1 MQRNLPPSVERQEND
16 SVIPLSSHAVRRSS
30 GTNASEQYLAELSDR
45 TFLTLW
51 SYPNIYRSQDRKE
64 VCDLLVVFE
73 KDIII
78 FSDKHV
84 EYKPHV
90 DSKVAWRRWYK
101 SAVKESAKQIYGAE
115 QWIKKYPESLF
126 LDPLCIQ
133 RFPLP
138 IPEPERMRVHR
149 IVVAHGVS
157 EACRYAL
164 GGSGSLMIVPSV
176 IGDDHLLLGD
186 DRVVLMEG
194 RLTLPSPARPFTIG
208 QIDPSKGFVHVLDDT
223 TLDVL
228 LRTLDTVKD
237 FVEYLVRKERLI
249 AAGKLGF
256 AAGEE
261 DLLAYYLRQIG
272 PDGWHDFIL
281 PRGMD
286 FIGIDE
292 GLWHSYQQ
300 HPQRLDQLQAD
311 KISYLWDGLIE
322 RFNKNILNDTQYE
335 TTGGGVAHSE
345 RSVRFLAREPRTRR
359 RFLTEAFVDLYR
371 SMDAQTWKV
380 RVIEPSSPGDPYFL
394 FLVMRHP
401 NGVSYQDYR
410 QARRH
415 CLEEYLQVVKIRYPE
430 AKDIV
435 GIGTGPPDDEDSAED
450 LLYLD
455 AREWTEEHQHEAER
469 LQQETGFLTRTIRRE
484 GKVKAYPDVA
494 LRPDSQSG
502 KAAKGRDRNKL
513 CHCGSNRKFKR
524 CHGR

>member
-1 MQRNLPPSVERQEND
+1 MQHDFPSSDERHEND
-16 SVIPLSSHAVRRSS
+16 VRPPLGSHAVQRSS
-30 GTNASEQYLAELSDR
+30 GTNASERYLVELSER
-45 TFLTLW
+45 TFLSLW

-84 EYKPHV
+84 EYKAHADP
-90 DSKVAWRRWYK
+90 KVAWRRWYK
-101 SAVKESAKQIYGAE
+101 RAVKESAKQLYGAE

-126 LDPLCIQ
+126 LDPLCTQ

-149 IVVAHGVS
+149 VVVAHGAS
-157 EACRYAL
+157 EACRRAL
-164 GGSGSLMIVPSV
+164 GGSGSLMIVPSL

-186 DRVVLMEG
+186 DHVVLMEG

-223 TLDVL
+223 TFDVL
-228 LRTLDTVKD
+228 VRTLDTVKD
-237 FVEYLVRKERLI
+237 FVEYLVRKERFI
-249 AAGKLGF
+249 TAGKLGF

-261 DLLAYYLRQIG
+261 DLLAYYLRQVG
-272 PDGWHDFIL
+272 PDGWYDFIL
-281 PRGMD
+281 PRGMH

-292 GLWHSYQQ
+292 GIWLSYQQ
-300 HPQRLDQLQAD
+300 HPQRLTQLQAD
-311 KISYLWDGLIE
+311 KISYAWDRIIE

-335 TTGGGVAHSE
+335 TTARDVAHSE
-345 RSVRFLAREPRTRR
+345 RLVRFLAREPRTRR
-359 RFLTEAFVDLYR
+359 RLLTNAFIDLYR
-371 SMDAQTWKV
+371 SMGAQAWKV
-380 RVIEPSSPGDPYFL
+380 RVVEPFSPGDPYYL
-394 FLVMRHP
+394 FMAMMHP
-401 NGVSYQDYR
+401 DGVSYEEYR

-415 CLEEYLQVVKIRYPE
+415 CLGEYFQAVKVRYPE

-435 GIGTGPPDDEDSAED
+435 GIGPGPPEDEDSAED

-455 AREWTEEHQHEAER
+455 ARVWTEEHKREAER
-469 LQQETGFLTRTIRRE
+469 LQRETGFLIKTIRHE
-484 GKVKAYPDVA
+484 AKVKTYPDLA
-494 LRPDSQSG
+494 PRPNGQSRRG
-502 KAAKGRDRNKL
+502 PKGRDRNKP
-513 CHCGSNRKFKR
+513 CYCGSNRKFKR